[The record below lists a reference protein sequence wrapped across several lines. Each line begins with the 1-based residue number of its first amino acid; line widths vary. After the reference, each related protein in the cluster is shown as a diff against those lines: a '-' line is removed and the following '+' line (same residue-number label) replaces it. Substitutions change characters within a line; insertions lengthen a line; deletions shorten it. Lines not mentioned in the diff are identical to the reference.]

1 MKHNRLLATV
11 LFVSYI
17 VTSGCAAVVAG
28 AAAGTAGVIWYK
40 GNLQETVPYSVPA
53 VHRAA
58 LSGLNDLDIRIVE
71 ERRDELT
78 SEIRGLL
85 ADGTKVWID
94 AKSTGPNTTKITTR
108 VGVLGDKTFSLRIRD
123 AMKRHL

>member
-1 MKHNRLLATV
+1 MPRNRLSVFIL
-11 LFVSYI
+11 LFFYV

-28 AAAGTAGVIWYK
+28 AAAGTAGVVWYK
-40 GNLQETVPYSVPA
+40 GRLQETVPYSVPK
-53 VHRAA
+53 VHQAS
-58 LSGLNDLDIRIVE
+58 LSGLRDLDIRTVE
-71 ERRDELT
+71 ERRDSLT

-94 AKSTGPNTTKITTR
+94 AKSTGQNTTKVTIR
-108 VGVLGDKTFSLRIRD
+108 VGLLGDKSFSLRIRD